1 MFETR
6 QESILLD
13 KTYLEVPEAIRPS
26 ESKEELRKAKML
38 RNDRLKFLSK
48 AIKDLKEVVGRCE
61 MIKEKELRAITS
73 GGESVDDEGGGGGGG
88 GEEEWTSYQDEGSG
102 KWAFYN
108 NFTGESVWA

>member
-73 GGESVDDEGGGGGGG
+73 GGESVDDEGGGGGRGG
-88 GEEEWTSYQDEGSG
+88 RGVDELPR
-102 KWAFYN
+102 
-108 NFTGESVWA
+108 